1 MKFTGQLAD
10 VSIDF
15 KTNKPKVTFI
25 VNERSAL
32 ESLDEIKDL
41 DKLSIEAKKYRKKR
55 SLDANS
61 YCWLLIGKLAEKL
74 NLKPLDVYR
83 KAIIEVG
90 VYEVVPIK
98 DEAVERYI
106 EVWQDNGLG
115 WLCETMKSK
124 LDGYTNVI
132 AWYGSSV
139 YNSKE
144 MSKLVDNIV
153 EECQE
158 HGIETLP
165 PQELESMKASWER

>member
-1 MKFTGQLAD
+1 MKFTGQLSD
-10 VSIDF
+10 VSIDY

-25 VNERSAL
+25 MNEKSAL
-32 ESLDEIKDL
+32 ESLDEIKDI
-41 DKLSIEAKKYRKKR
+41 DKLSIEAKKYRPKR

-74 NLKPLDVYR
+74 NLKPIDVYR
-83 KAIIEVG
+83 KAIVEVG
-90 VYEVVPIK
+90 VYEIIPIK

-106 EVWQDNGLG
+106 EVWQDNGIG

-124 LDGYTNVI
+124 LDGYTNVM

-144 MSKLVDNIV
+144 MSRLVDNIV
-153 EECQE
+153 EECKE
-158 HGIETLP
+158 YNIETLP
-165 PQELESMKASWER
+165 SAELESIKESWGR

>member
-1 MKFTGQLAD
+1 MKFTGQLSD
-10 VSIDF
+10 VSIDY

-25 VNERSAL
+25 MNEKSAL
-32 ESLDEIKDL
+32 ESLDEIKDI
-41 DKLSIEAKKYRKKR
+41 DKLSIEAKKYRPKR

-74 NLKPLDVYR
+74 NLKPIDVYR
-83 KAIIEVG
+83 KAIVEVG
-90 VYEVVPIK
+90 VYEIIPIK

-106 EVWQDNGLG
+106 EVWQDNGIG

-124 LDGYTNVI
+124 LDGYTNVM

-144 MSKLVDNIV
+144 MSRLVDNIV
-153 EECQE
+153 EECKE
-158 HGIETLP
+158 YNIETLP
-165 PQELESMKASWER
+165 SAELESIKESWGK